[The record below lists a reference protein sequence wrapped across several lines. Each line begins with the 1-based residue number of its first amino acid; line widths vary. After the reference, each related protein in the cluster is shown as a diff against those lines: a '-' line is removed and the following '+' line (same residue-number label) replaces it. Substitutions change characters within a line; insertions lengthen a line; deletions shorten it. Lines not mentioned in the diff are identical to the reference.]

1 MARTRSLMR
10 GAAAALFAVAMARS
24 RSHASQDGR
33 TGRTTSGCACH
44 ASSPSSGVTVT
55 ITGPQ
60 TVAPLST
67 EQYTVK
73 VSGGPASPDGGFDLK
88 ASAGT
93 LLAGANDHVSG
104 SEVTHSTPSS
114 RSWTFSWTAPATTG
128 SQNFVAVALAANG
141 NGSDTGDA
149 YNFYGG
155 ASGTQFT
162 INVTNSLGVTGT
174 ASAWLA
180 PPTPNP
186 CRRAAEI
193 AFSLAAPEPVRVE
206 VLDLSG
212 RRIATLAS
220 GTRPAGRQS
229 VRWDRRG
236 DDGTRAASG
245 LYFVRL
251 VGATESFTTRLLV
264 VD

>member
-1 MARTRSLMR
+1 MARTRSLFM
-10 GAAAALFAVAMARS
+10 GAAAALIAVAVARS

-33 TGRTTSGCACH
+33 TGRATSGCACH

-60 TVAPLST
+60 TVAPQST
-67 EQYTVK
+67 QQYTVT

-93 LLAGANDHVSG
+93 LVAGVNNQVVG
-104 SEVTHSTPSS
+104 SEVTHSNPDH

-128 SQNFVAVALAANG
+128 NQNFVAVALAANG
-141 NGSDTGDA
+141 NGSDTGDS

-155 ASGTQFT
+155 ASGTQFV
-162 INVTNSLGVTGT
+162 INVSNALGVAGT
-174 ASAWLA
+174 QAAWLA

-186 CRRAAEI
+186 CRREAEI
-193 AFSLAAPEPVRVE
+193 DFSLATPEPVRVE

-212 RRIATLAS
+212 RRIATLVS
-220 GTRPAGRQS
+220 GRQPAGRQA

-251 VGATESFTTRLLV
+251 VGATESFKTRLLV